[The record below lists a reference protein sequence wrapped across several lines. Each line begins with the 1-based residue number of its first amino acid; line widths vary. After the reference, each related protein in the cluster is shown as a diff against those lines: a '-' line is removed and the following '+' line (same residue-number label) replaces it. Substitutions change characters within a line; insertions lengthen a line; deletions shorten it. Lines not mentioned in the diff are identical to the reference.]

1 MCEDHCIGDG
11 GAHRQAMR
19 IPDGNPRAE
28 PALSLLPHP
37 QRDVK
42 ADNAAFAGCELARYQ
57 PRPDSHL
64 DDRSVRGRPR
74 RDRGRGRLRSGV
86 TAAADVAAV
95 GDAVERHRPS
105 RAWSSHLDT
114 PISPTS

>member
-28 PALSLLPHP
+28 PALRLLPHP

-42 ADNAAFAGCELARYQ
+42 ADNAAFAGDSRAASLLAIS
-57 PRPDSHL
+57 PVPTPTSMTGPFAVGH
-64 DDRSVRGRPR
+64 GAI
-74 RDRGRGRLRSGV
+74 
-86 TAAADVAAV
+86 AAAVVSA
-95 GDAVERHRPS
+95 
-105 RAWSSHLDT
+105 RA
-114 PISPTS
+114 

>member
-57 PRPDSHL
+57 PRP
-64 DDRSVRGRPR
+64 
-74 RDRGRGRLRSGV
+74 GRGRLHSGV